1 MFKQRFLISHVYLGL
16 YKYLSW
22 HLLHTCE
29 VKKLHGIPVGNWS
42 VSFSPLRCTEVGF
55 CVSTLQLVHWAL
67 VRVACVTSITAHVY
81 SFCVSRK
88 SPTAIYG
95 WKLFHACFTLA
106 CLYERDLNVSFSPG
120 HVKRRMQW
128 FCFAHLIVPS
138 LFPRLICF
146 VAWPLVCSWAVF
158 SSVNL

>member
-1 MFKQRFLISHVYLGL
+1 MFKQRFLISHVYLGH

-29 VKKLHGIPVGNWS
+29 VKKTTRYSCRKLIRFIFPIKVYGGGLS
-42 VSFSPLRCTEVGF
+42 
-55 CVSTLQLVHWAL
+55 CVHIAAVHWVL

-95 WKLFHACFTLA
+95 
-106 CLYERDLNVSFSPG
+106 
-120 HVKRRMQW
+120 
-128 FCFAHLIVPS
+128 
-138 LFPRLICF
+138 
-146 VAWPLVCSWAVF
+146 
-158 SSVNL
+158 